1 MQVLFQLNDLNHDVD
16 LFFLHCC
23 HVDFLTS
30 SCLFQASIFPYSI
43 IQENQG
49 TYSTQREKKGGWP
62 NSCDG
67 EVKLS
72 RVVMLEYSCDGGVE

>member
-23 HVDFLTS
+23 QVDFLT
-30 SCLFQASIFPYSI
+30 FPGFHISIFHNPGKSG
-43 IQENQG
+43 NVFD
-49 TYSTQREKKGGWP
+49 TKREKKGGCS

-72 RVVMLEYSCDGGVE
+72 RVESSCDGRV